1 MELHVGT
8 HICYV
13 GGVVGVLFQLVLPQQ
28 HPQHTGETPHQTGG
42 VGAGQGFTE
51 GICTWNKHQGG
62 KSQEVT
68 PPPLPP
74 PAPFK
79 CVTDIF
85 VVQNIYVETN
95 GRPRITGIANA
106 VINPPSGPKG
116 FPIQPERICVK
127 AKVFLIN
134 NGAKQ
139 IWRITFLRRK
149 TTPKMNKYEH
159 MRICFLLTLVRDAW
173 EQHDSMLSEC

>member
-1 MELHVGT
+1 MWVVWWGSYSSWCYLSST
-8 HICYV
+8 HST
-13 GGVVGVLFQLVLPQQ
+13 LVRHHIKP
-28 HPQHTGETPHQTGG
+28 GG